1 MIILIAYFFCV
12 LYVSLIAVF
21 FVGWRKTEKVQVINL
36 NESLPLV
43 PKISVVIPFRNE
55 AENLPKLLYA
65 LQNQTFSHFEIVFVD
80 DHSTDNSQEIIENFR
95 HKLQTC
101 LCVMNATG
109 TGKKNALREG
119 IEKSS
124 GELII
129 CTDADCIPHKNWI
142 ESIAAFYAENQADII
157 LAPVVMLDDKSAF
170 GQMQA
175 LEFMSLQASTAGAA
189 CAKMP
194 IMCNGANMAFPRQTW
209 QRHSTNLKD
218 EKLSGD
224 DMFLMM
230 SVKRAKGNI
239 AYLKSEK
246 AAVFTFPCRTFT
258 EFFNQRKRW
267 VSKST
272 GYTDFF
278 VILTAFAVF
287 GISAMVLASV
297 VWGILTGKWLLFAF
311 VFLVKLLADRIFLY
325 DYAKFA
331 KSLRLL
337 RWLFPLSFV
346 YPFYVAATAI
356 MGVFGQFEWKG
367 RQE

>member
-1 MIILIAYFFCV
+1 MSGA
-12 LYVSLIAVF
+12 SL
-21 FVGWRKTEKVQVINL
+21 Q
-36 NESLPLV
+36 LV

-55 AENLPKLLYA
+55 AENLPKLLFA
-65 LQNQTFSHFEIVFVD
+65 LQHQTFPHSEIVFVND
-80 DHSTDNSQEIIENFR
+80 SSTDNSREIIENLR
-95 HKLQTC
+95 HKFQTC
-101 LCVMNATG
+101 ASICNDDWHLIDAAG
-109 TGKKNALREG
+109 YGKKNALREG

-129 CTDADCIPHKNWI
+129 CTDADCIPNKGWI
-142 ESIAAFYAENQADII
+142 ESIAKFYAENQPDMII
-157 LAPVVMLDDKSAF
+157 APVVMLDDKSVF

-209 QRHSTNLKD
+209 QRHSADLKD

-239 AYLKSEK
+239 AYLKSTD
-246 AAVFTFPCRTFT
+246 AVVFAFPCRTFAD
-258 EFFNQRKRW
+258 FFNQRKRW

-272 GYTDFF
+272 AYTDFF

-287 GISAMVLASV
+287 GISAMVIASV

-311 VFLVKLLADRIFLY
+311 VFLVKLVSDRILLY

-331 KSLRLL
+331 KSLHLL
-337 RWLFPLSFV
+337 RWLFPLSLV
-346 YPFYVAATAI
+346 YPFYVLLTAI
-356 MGVFGQFEWKG
+356 TGIFGRFEWKG
-367 RQE
+367 RRE